1 MNKLL
6 ITTIAISLAM
16 PKSNTSNVI
25 HKSFPTDE
33 QVKVTIESAPTDE
46 RVKVTIKSSLEDLI
60 NAIIYVE
67 SRGNDSAIG
76 DNGLA
81 VGCLQI
87 HPICIR
93 EANRIIGFDSFC
105 LDDRYDRQ
113 QSINVSKTIKKRYA
127 NKSNEAIARNWNG
140 GPLGYKKKSTIKYWN
155 KVQTRLQNKY
165 E

>member
-1 MNKLL
+1 MKPIVITIAL
-6 ITTIAISLAM
+6 ITAVL
-16 PKSNTSNVI
+16 PKSDNIADCAIHVSQAVENKHDTSVADIN
-25 HKSFPTDE
+25 PL
-33 QVKVTIESAPTDE
+33 IE
-46 RVKVTIKSSLEDLI
+46 
-60 NAIIYVE
+60 AIIYIE

-105 LDDRYDRQ
+105 LNDRYNRQ
-113 QSINVSKTIKKRYA
+113 QSINVFKTIKKRYS